1 MGEADEGRPAVL
13 VRGLPWQGPPLPAA
27 ALVRARAA
35 DLFR

>member
-13 VRGLPWQGPPLPAA
+13 VRGLAWQAPPT
-27 ALVRARAA
+27 RARRCCARREA